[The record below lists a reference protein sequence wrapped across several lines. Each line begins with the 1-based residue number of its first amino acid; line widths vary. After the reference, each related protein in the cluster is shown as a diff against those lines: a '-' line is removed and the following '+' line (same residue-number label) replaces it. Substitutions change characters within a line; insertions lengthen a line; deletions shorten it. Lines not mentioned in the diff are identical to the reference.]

1 MIKSFFWSQL
11 GRIYIAGAL
20 LTLLLL
26 IFLVNDK
33 WEELVN
39 EQHIELAGVH
49 QMIKRSAHDR
59 FVQQEAMLKLL
70 GQRLIEAGG
79 LEETESISQ
88 IMDGLL
94 RDNPVFAAYGLV
106 SPNGQI
112 IFSSQNLQGKELPNL
127 LDLPESSRSF
137 RKTLESNDLTIGETY
152 FFKPLGIWMVP
163 LRYAVRNEANEVVMV
178 ISTAFDIDGIF
189 NPWSTRDIKEEIG
202 LNITSESD
210 HKGNYY
216 PIFYDPYEIIAPS
229 KNEAYG
235 KPLPEKFVKT
245 ADKRSKEA
253 SGLGLKELQ
262 ESDVVVSLINDTKG
276 LVPAYVLLSFDR
288 KFRYYI
294 AIRQPMSFI
303 KSEYHSYSATSA
315 IVFLLFNSFAFFIFY
330 RFYQSE
336 NEYKAGLK
344 YQALHDQLTDLPNR
358 YYLGQ
363 EHAAWTKKK
372 NGSYALLYLDLDNF
386 KFVNDHFAHSV
397 GDQVLKEISSRL
409 QHKCDD
415 RMILVRQGGDEFII
429 LVPFNDQQQLEVFAQ
444 QVLYRIN
451 EVMFIN
457 GIKIAIS
464 ASMGIA
470 RAKAESTKLDDL
482 LAYADLAM
490 YEAKKLRNHYS
501 FFSSHLQ
508 QKTAERAIIEGELRT
523 ALDQNEMYMIYQP
536 QIDAISGDV
545 IGIEA
550 LIRWHNPKLGAVRPD
565 VFIPISEACG
575 QINIIGDFVIDSVL
589 SEVSQMS
596 DILGELTVSI
606 NVSVHQLI
614 YGGVRDTLKTK
625 MLEYDIDPSRIII
638 EITVTST
645 GRCNT
650 LLISKEGVLRNVE
663 KTIP

>member
-1 MIKSFFWSQL
+1 M
-11 GRIYIAGAL
+11 
-20 LTLLLL
+20 
-26 IFLVNDK
+26 
-33 WEELVN
+33 
-39 EQHIELAGVH
+39 
-49 QMIKRSAHDR
+49 
-59 FVQQEAMLKLL
+59 
-70 GQRLIEAGG
+70 
-79 LEETESISQ
+79 
-88 IMDGLL
+88 
-94 RDNPVFAAYGLV
+94 
-106 SPNGQI
+106 
-112 IFSSQNLQGKELPNL
+112 
-127 LDLPESSRSF
+127 
-137 RKTLESNDLTIGETY
+137 
-152 FFKPLGIWMVP
+152 GIWLVP

-178 ISTAFDIDGIF
+178 ITTAFDIDGIF
-189 NPWSTRDIKEEIG
+189 NPWSTKDIKEEIG
-202 LNITSESD
+202 LNISSEID
-210 HKGNYY
+210 HKGNIY
-216 PIFYDPYEIIAPS
+216 PLFYDPFEIIAAS

-235 KPLPEKFVKT
+235 NPIPEKFIIT

-262 ESDVVVSLINDTKG
+262 ESDIVVSLINDTKG

-288 KFRYYI
+288 KFRYFI
-294 AIRQPMSFI
+294 SIRQPVSFI
-303 KSEYHSYSATSA
+303 KSEYHSYLATSA
-315 IVFLLFNSFAFFIFY
+315 LVFLLFNSFAFFVFY
-330 RFYQSE
+330 RFFKSE
-336 NEYKAGLK
+336 NEHKAGLK
-344 YQALHDQLTDLPNR
+344 YQALHDQLTGLPNR

-363 EHAAWTKKK
+363 EYAAWTQKK

-386 KFVNDHFAHSV
+386 KFVNDHFAHSI

-409 QHKCDD
+409 QHKCDE

-444 QVLYRIN
+444 QILHRVN

-470 RAKAESTKLDDL
+470 RGKVESDHLDDL

-490 YEAKKLRNHYS
+490 YEAKKLRNHFS

-523 ALDQNEMYMIYQP
+523 ALEQNEMYMVYQP

-550 LIRWHNPKLGAVRPD
+550 LIRWQNPKLGAVRPD

-575 QINIIGDFVIDSVL
+575 QINIIGDFVIDTVL

-596 DILGELTVSI
+596 ETLGGLTVSI

-638 EITVTST
+638 EITESLFIEDFSQIEA
-645 GRCNT
+645 
-650 LLISKEGVLRNVE
+650 LLILIRNDGVGISLDDFGTGYSSLSVLRQMPITEIKVDKAFVRDILTDEGDKALIRSIIGIGKSLKIPVLAEGVEAAEQVRLLTKCGCDVFQGYYFAKPMIAKLLTEYMKNY
-663 KTIP
+663 KPHLL